1 MDFKKIA
8 IIGKYNNL
16 KEDLDLS
23 LKLEKLIHYIEKRN
37 IKVFLEEKTQQQF
50 SLNQFAPITL
60 LDCKKVDL
68 IIVLGG
74 DGTMLGVGRTI
85 SHLKVPMVGINQGR
99 FGFLADISFNEME
112 EELGQILDGHYVADE
127 RMLLNVEVK
136 RSKKLIYESMALNDI
151 VTRSSSSLIELE
163 LSINKSLLHKQRSDG
178 IIVSTPTGT
187 TAYALSAGGP
197 IIQPDMDAVTIV
209 PINPHTL
216 SNRPIAL
223 NANQPITINILDMD
237 EGYLS
242 VDGQIKFPLD
252 LRDEILI
259 QKSETT
265 ISILHPKDYCY
276 FEMLRNKLNWG

>member
-16 KEDLDLS
+16 KEDLDFS
-23 LKLEKLIHYIEKRN
+23 LKLEKLIDYIEKRN

-50 SLNQFAPITL
+50 LLNQFAPIAL

-85 SHLKVPMVGINQGR
+85 SHLEVPMVGINQGR

-127 RMLLNVEVK
+127 RMLLSVEVK

-265 ISILHPKDYCY
+265 ISILHPKDFCY

>member
-23 LKLEKLIHYIEKRN
+23 LKLEKLIDYIEKRN

-265 ISILHPKDYCY
+265 ISILHPKDFCY

>member
-16 KEDLDLS
+16 KEDLDFS
-23 LKLEKLIHYIEKRN
+23 LKLEKLIDYIEKRN

-112 EELGQILDGHYVADE
+112 EELGQILDGHFVADE

-265 ISILHPKDYCY
+265 ISILHPKDFCY

>member
-23 LKLEKLIHYIEKRN
+23 LKLEKLIDYIEKRN

>member
-23 LKLEKLIHYIEKRN
+23 LKLEKLIDYIEKRN

-112 EELGQILDGHYVADE
+112 EELGQILDGHFVADE

-265 ISILHPKDYCY
+265 ISILHPKDFCY